1 LGSDQVIRT
10 LPRSLCGDR
19 SWQFKK
25 KETKHCTSN
34 KGNYITKYYIK
45 AKHKKKCSSSGV
57 QQGCI
62 THYITKNIEKITVH
76 RVGIWSNDQNFT
88 KIPFDEFALNHSK
101 HHICT
106 ISKVCMVA
114 VLGSNSYHVGFWK
127 LRKHQTSFAQN
138 GIKLSRKKN
147 CTFDK
152 GFASTCENS
161 SPKPFKL
168 ILSHKSSWSR
178 KRKMVT
184 RNF

>member
-1 LGSDQVIRT
+1 VVTVADNS
-10 LPRSLCGDR
+10 
-19 SWQFKK
+19 KK
-25 KETKHCTSN
+25 KEAKHCTSN
-34 KGNYITKYYIK
+34 KGIKFTLPIITSKQSI
-45 AKHKKKCSSSGV
+45 KKKCSSSGV
-57 QQGCI
+57 QQSCI

-138 GIKLSRKKN
+138 GIKLSRKKTVHLTRDSRVPAKIRHQN
-147 CTFDK
+147 
-152 GFASTCENS
+152 
-161 SPKPFKL
+161 P
-168 ILSHKSSWSR
+168 LSWFCHIKVAEVGSEKW
-178 KRKMVT
+178 
-184 RNF
+184 